1 MESWR
6 KRLRNKLTT
15 GLVPYVGYVVFKL
28 LQFTMRFE
36 IRGKDA
42 VKPLMDRGD
51 LLLWIFWH
59 GRMLMMPALPRRKSL
74 RILTSKHRDGELIS
88 RMIGLLGVKS
98 IRGSTTRGGVS
109 AFRACKRALE
119 KGHDVGLTPDG
130 PKGPRY
136 TIQPGI
142 VELAKLNNVPIV
154 PVTFS
159 CTRGK
164 VFSSW
169 DRFMIPYPFSKGVYY
184 YGRPFRIPSDST
196 RQQREILRDRL
207 EKYLQE
213 MTRIVDTY
221 CETGKWNG
229 DTLVPFEG

>member
-15 GLVPYVGYVVFKL
+15 GLVPYVGYIVFKL
-28 LQFTMRFE
+28 LQLTMRFE
-36 IRGKDA
+36 IRGMEA
-42 VKPLMDRGD
+42 VKPLMDGGE
-51 LLLWIFWH
+51 LLLWVFWH
-59 GRMLMMPALPRRKSL
+59 GRMLMMPVLPYRKTL
-74 RILTSKHRDGELIS
+74 RILASKHRDGELIT
-88 RMIGLLGVKS
+88 RLMGLLGIKS
-98 IRGSTTRGGVS
+98 IRGSTSRGGVN

-119 KGHDVGLTPDG
+119 QGHDIVLTPDG

-136 TIQPGI
+136 TVQPGVI
-142 VELAKLNNVPIV
+142 ELAKLNNVPII

-184 YGRPFRIPSDST
+184 YGRPFRIPPDIT
-196 RQQREILRDRL
+196 RQQREVLRDRL
-207 EKYLQE
+207 EKYLRE
-213 MTRIVDTY
+213 MTKVVDAY
-221 CETGKWNG
+221 CETGQWNG
-229 DTLVPFEG
+229 EALAQFEG

>member
-1 MESWR
+1 
-6 KRLRNKLTT
+6 
-15 GLVPYVGYVVFKL
+15 VFKL
-28 LQFTMRFE
+28 LRFTMRFE
-36 IRGKDA
+36 IRGMDA
-42 VKPLMDRGD
+42 VKPLMDSNEM
-51 LLLWIFWH
+51 LLWIFWH
-59 GRMLMMPALPRRKSL
+59 GRMLMMPALPRRKAL

-119 KGHDVGLTPDG
+119 KGYDVVLTPDG

-136 TIQPGI
+136 TVQPGI
-142 VELAKLNNVPIV
+142 IELAKLNNVPII

-159 CTRGK
+159 CTSGK

-184 YGRPFRIPSDST
+184 YGQPFRIPSGST
-196 RQQREILRDRL
+196 RQQREVLRDRL

-213 MTRIVDTY
+213 MTKVVDVY
-221 CETGKWNG
+221 CETGQWNG
-229 DTLVPFEG
+229 ETLAQFEG